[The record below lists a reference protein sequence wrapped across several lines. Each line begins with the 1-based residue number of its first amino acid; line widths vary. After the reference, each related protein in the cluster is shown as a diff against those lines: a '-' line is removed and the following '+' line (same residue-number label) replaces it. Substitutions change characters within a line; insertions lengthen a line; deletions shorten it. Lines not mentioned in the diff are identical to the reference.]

1 MFVKLWM
8 TSNVL
13 TVSSNQPI
21 IEVEQLMRD
30 NRIRRIPV
38 VDNGVL
44 VGIISRE
51 DILRALP
58 SMFDPS
64 IGPEHIEQAGRIEAG
79 SIMTRSP
86 VTVDPSTP
94 LEQAALLMRTHKF
107 GSLLVMQDSQLVG
120 IITETNIFDAF
131 LEVLGARKQGARIEI
146 KIDRKPASFYAMLQ
160 VFKQCHMTILGI
172 TVFPD
177 FSEDHQL
184 VTLKVQGDNMDRL
197 IDSLWDSGL
206 QINRLHTEE
215 PDSSNQD
222 SSGQ

>member
-13 TVSSNQPI
+13 TVNSSQPI
-21 IEVEQLMRD
+21 AEVEQIMRE
-30 NRIRRIPV
+30 NRIRRVPV
-38 VDNGVL
+38 VDDGQL

-51 DILRALP
+51 DIFRALP
-58 SMFDPS
+58 SIFDPS
-64 IGPEHIEQAGRIEAG
+64 ISPENLDQAGRIEAG

-86 VTVDPSTP
+86 VTVEPSTP

-107 GSLLVMQDSQLVG
+107 GALLVMQETELVG

-131 LEVLGARKQGARIEI
+131 LEVLGAKKQGARIEI
-146 KIDRKPASFYAMLQ
+146 KIDHKPASFYAMLQ
-160 VFKQCHMTILGI
+160 VFKKCEMTVLGI

-177 FSEDHQL
+177 FSEEHQL
-184 VTLKVQGDNMDRL
+184 ITLKVQGENIEKL

-206 QINRLHTEE
+206 QINRLHKDEHESTK
-215 PDSSNQD
+215 
-222 SSGQ
+222 

>member
-13 TVSSNQPI
+13 TVNSSQPI
-21 IEVEQLMRD
+21 IEVEQIMRE
-30 NRIRRIPV
+30 NRIRRVPV
-38 VDNGVL
+38 VDDGHL

-51 DILRALP
+51 DIFRALP
-58 SMFDPS
+58 SIFDPS
-64 IGPEHIEQAGRIEAG
+64 ISPENLDQAGRIEAG

-86 VTVDPSTP
+86 VTVEPSTP

-107 GSLLVMQDSQLVG
+107 GALLVMQDKELVG

-131 LEVLGARKQGARIEI
+131 LEVLGAKKQGARIEI
-146 KIDRKPASFYAMLQ
+146 KIDHKPASFYAMLQ
-160 VFKQCHMTILGI
+160 VFKKCEMTILGI

-177 FSEDHQL
+177 FSEEHQL
-184 VTLKVQGDNMDRL
+184 VTLKVQGENIEKL

-206 QINRLHTEE
+206 QINRLHKDEHE
-215 PDSSNQD
+215 PAK
-222 SSGQ
+222 

>member
-13 TVSSNQPI
+13 TVTSSQPL
-21 IEVEQLMRD
+21 IEIERIMRE
-30 NRIRRIPV
+30 NRIRRVPV
-38 VDNGVL
+38 VDDGKV
-44 VGIISRE
+44 VGIVSRE
-51 DILRALP
+51 DLFRAMP
-58 SMFDPS
+58 SIFDPS
-64 IGPEHIEQAGRIEAG
+64 VSPENLEQAGRIEAG
-79 SIMTRSP
+79 AIMTRSP

-94 LEQAALLMRTHKF
+94 LELAALMMRTHKF
-107 GSLLVMQDSQLVG
+107 GALLVMQDEELVG

-146 KIDRKPASFYAMLQ
+146 KIDRKPASFYAMLN
-160 VFKQCHMTILGI
+160 VFKKCEMTVLGI

-184 VTLKVQGDNMDRL
+184 VTLKVQGENMDRL

-206 QINRLHTEE
+206 QVNRMHTDE
-215 PDSSNQD
+215 PKSPK
-222 SSGQ
+222 

>member
-13 TVSSNQPI
+13 TVTSDQPI
-21 IEVEQLMRD
+21 VEVERIMRE
-30 NRIRRIPV
+30 NRIRRVPV
-38 VDNGVL
+38 VDDGKV
-44 VGIISRE
+44 VGIISKE
-51 DILRALP
+51 DLFRAMP
-58 SMFDPS
+58 SIFDPS
-64 IGPEHIEQAGRIEAG
+64 VSPENLEHASRIEAG
-79 SIMTRSP
+79 AIMTRSP

-107 GSLLVMQDSQLVG
+107 GSLLVMQDEQLVG

-160 VFKQCHMTILGI
+160 VFKKCEMTVLGI
-172 TVFPD
+172 TVFSD
-177 FSEDHQL
+177 YSEEHQL

-197 IDSLWDSGL
+197 IDNLWDAGL
-206 QINRLHTEE
+206 QINRMHTEE
-215 PDSSNQD
+215 PDSEP
-222 SSGQ
+222 

>member
-13 TVSSNQPI
+13 TVSSNQPL
-21 IEVEQLMRD
+21 IEVEQLMRE
-30 NRIRRIPV
+30 NRIRRVPV

-51 DILRALP
+51 DIFRALP

-64 IGPEHIEQAGRIEAG
+64 VGPEHIEQAGRIEAG
-79 SIMTRSP
+79 AIMTRSP

-107 GSLLVMQDSQLVG
+107 GSLLVMQDNQLVG
-120 IITETNIFDAF
+120 IITETNIFEAF

-146 KIDRKPASFYAMLQ
+146 KIDRKPASFYTMLQ
-160 VFKQCHMTILGI
+160 VFKQCSMTILGI

-177 FSEDHQL
+177 FSEEYQL
-184 VTLKVQGDNMDRL
+184 VTLKVQGENMDKL

-206 QINRLHTEE
+206 QINRLHTEKPE
-215 PDSSNQD
+215 SSD
-222 SSGQ
+222 

>member
-13 TVSSNQPI
+13 TVTSSQPI
-21 IEVEQLMRD
+21 VEVEQVMREH
-30 NRIRRIPV
+30 RIRRVPV
-38 VDNGVL
+38 VDDGKV

-51 DILRALP
+51 DLFRAMP
-58 SMFDPS
+58 SIFDPS
-64 IGPEHIEQAGRIEAG
+64 VSPDNLEQVGRIEAG
-79 SIMTRSP
+79 AIMTRSV

-107 GSLLVMQDSQLVG
+107 GSLLVMQDEELAG

-146 KIDRKPASFYAMLQ
+146 KIDRKPASFYTMLN
-160 VFKQCHMTILGI
+160 VFKKCEMTVLGI

-184 VTLKVQGDNMDRL
+184 VTLKVQGENIDRL
-197 IDSLWDSGL
+197 IDALWDAGL
-206 QINRLHTEE
+206 QVNRMHTDTPNSPE
-215 PDSSNQD
+215 
-222 SSGQ
+222 

>member
-13 TVSSNQPI
+13 TVNSSQPI
-21 IEVEQLMRD
+21 IEVEQIMRE
-30 NRIRRIPV
+30 NRIRRVPV
-38 VDNGVL
+38 VDEGHL

-51 DILRALP
+51 DIFRALP
-58 SMFDPS
+58 SIFDPS
-64 IGPEHIEQAGRIEAG
+64 ISPENLDQAGRIEAG

-86 VTVDPSTP
+86 VTVEPSTP

-107 GSLLVMQDSQLVG
+107 GALLVMQEAELVG

-131 LEVLGARKQGARIEI
+131 LEVLGAKKQGARIEI
-146 KIDRKPASFYAMLQ
+146 KIDHKPASFYAMLQ
-160 VFKQCHMTILGI
+160 VFKKCEMTVLGI

-177 FSEDHQL
+177 FSEEHQL
-184 VTLKVQGDNMDRL
+184 VTLKVQGENIEKL

-206 QINRLHTEE
+206 QINRLHKDEHESTK
-215 PDSSNQD
+215 
-222 SSGQ
+222 